1 MGKNDEVYI
10 GSISPTISVS
20 EQRALRVMTHQMGGS
35 LTFDEF
41 KKIML
46 VYNDAIDRILKE
58 NGVDEN
64 DT

>member
-10 GSISPTISVS
+10 GSISPTISTS
-20 EQRALRVMTHQMGGS
+20 EQRALRIMTYQMGGS